1 METVILKEKI
11 KSLVEGLLSED
22 PEYFLV
28 DVKIKPVNNIKV
40 FVDGDNG
47 ISIDKCAKFSKK
59 LVKLMEEAHIP
70 ETDDYALEFSSPGIS
85 EPLKMHRQYVK
96 NIGRNVDITLADGTM
111 KNGQLK
117 KVQGESIVISQVIS
131 KSKKPVVTED
141 VEIPLDQIIKTI
153 IQVQF

>member
-11 KSLVEGLLSED
+11 KSLVESLLSSE

-47 ISIDKCAKFSKK
+47 ISIDRCAKFSKK
-59 LVKLMEEAHIP
+59 LVKMMEEAHIP
-70 ETDDYALEFSSPGIS
+70 ESGDYALEFSSPGIS
-85 EPLKMHRQYVK
+85 EPLQLHRQYTR
-96 NIGRNVDITLADGTM
+96 NIGRNVFVTLADETTKTGT
-111 KNGQLK
+111 LK
-117 KVQGESIVISQVIS
+117 EVNNKSIIINQVS
-131 KSKKPVVTED
+131 GKSKKTMVEED
-141 VEIPLDQIIKTI
+141 VEISFDQILKTK

>member
-11 KSLVEGLLSED
+11 KSLVEGLLSAD

-85 EPLKMHRQYVK
+85 EPLKMHRQYIR
-96 NIGRNVDITLADGTM
+96 NIGRNVSVTVADGTT
-111 KNGQLK
+111 KIGTLK
-117 KVQGESIVISQVIS
+117 KVEAESIIIIQVS
-131 KSKKPVVTED
+131 GKSKKTLVEEE

>member
-11 KSLVEGLLSED
+11 KSLVEGLLSSE

-47 ISIDKCAKFSKK
+47 ISIDRCTKFSKK
-59 LVKLMEEAHIP
+59 LVKSLEEAHIP
-70 ETDDYALEFSSPGIS
+70 ESGDYALEFSSPGIG
-85 EPLKMHRQYVK
+85 EPLKLHRQYLK
-96 NIGRNVDITLADGTM
+96 NMGRNVAVTLADGTT
-111 KNGQLK
+111 KIGTLK
-117 KVQGESIVISQVIS
+117 KVEAESITIIQVS
-131 KSKKPVVTED
+131 GKNKKVLVEEEI
-141 VEIPLDQIIKTI
+141 EIPFDQILKTI

>member
-11 KSLVEGLLSED
+11 KSLVEGILSEE

-47 ISIDKCAKFSKK
+47 ISIDRCAKFSKK
-59 LVKLMEEAHIP
+59 LVKSMEEAHIP
-70 ETDDYALEFSSPGIS
+70 ESGDYALEFSSPGIS
-85 EPLKMHRQYVK
+85 EPLQLHRQYTR
-96 NIGRNVDITLADGTM
+96 NIGRNVSVTLADGTTKTGTLKEVNI
-111 KNGQLK
+111 KN
-117 KVQGESIVISQVIS
+117 IIITQVS
-131 KSKKPVVTED
+131 GKSKKTMVEED
-141 VEIPLDQIIKTI
+141 VEISFDQILKTI